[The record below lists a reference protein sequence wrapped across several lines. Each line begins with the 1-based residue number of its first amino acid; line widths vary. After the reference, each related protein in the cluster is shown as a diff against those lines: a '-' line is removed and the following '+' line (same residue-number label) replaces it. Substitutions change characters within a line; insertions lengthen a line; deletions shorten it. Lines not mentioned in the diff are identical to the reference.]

1 MTLSLCADGQSC
13 KESQEHMPSLHTT
26 SPEECFHANISSR
39 DHTTVCTCVYIALLV
54 CVREQVRER
63 EESQNKSL
71 CKSYN

>member
-39 DHTTVCTCVYIALLV
+39 DHTTVCACVYIALLV
-54 CVREQVRER
+54 CVCER
-63 EESQNKSL
+63 AVERKRGKSE
-71 CKSYN
+71 